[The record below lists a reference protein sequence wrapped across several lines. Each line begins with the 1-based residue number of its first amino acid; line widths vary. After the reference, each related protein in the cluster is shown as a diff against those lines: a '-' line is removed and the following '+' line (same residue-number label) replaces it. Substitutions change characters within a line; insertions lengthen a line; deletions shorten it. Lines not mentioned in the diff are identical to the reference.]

1 MQIEYYLRELH
12 ENSSFNIQKIKRKLL
27 EKSFDSEVKIN
38 NVKGII
44 IMGRTNEFSSEQQE
58 TYRIMKNQYSNIIN
72 IISYDELL
80 DMLERILDRFKKNG
94 ISNKQN

>member
-12 ENSSFNIQKIKRKLL
+12 ENSSYNIQKIKRKLL
-27 EKSFDSEVKIN
+27 DKSFDSEVKIN

-44 IMGRTNEFSSEQQE
+44 IMGRTNEFNSEQQE

-80 DMLERILDRFKKNG
+80 DMLERILNRFTKTG
-94 ISNKQN
+94 ISN

>member
-12 ENSSFNIQKIKRKLL
+12 ENSSSNIQKIKRKLL
-27 EKSFDSEVKIN
+27 DKSFDSEVKIN

-72 IISYDELL
+72 IIIYD
-80 DMLERILDRFKKNG
+80 
-94 ISNKQN
+94 